1 MVLSIKGSH
10 RSFWICL
17 PSPSRCINVM
27 YVYNVHLYFQTEDL
41 IEQEGIRRAK
51 VAAKDAHVCVIVI
64 DASDSTSVTS
74 IPNLINSISAPEIE
88 RVDGSASTTMTTT
101 SRQPILLLVSNKID
115 KIRTIDASYST
126 AFANH
131 AFPQLL
137 RYNVSCTTGDG
148 VDEFL
153 NALTSIVFQRVG
165 GDNDLRRNKEGRGE
179 ADEDI
184 DDDASTVITR
194 ARHRYHVQKA
204 IEALQRFDERSQ
216 QGLMSADLAAEEL
229 RLAASELGRIVG
241 AIDVEDVLD
250 VLFTDFC
257 IGK

>member
-1 MVLSIKGSH
+1 M
-10 RSFWICL
+10 
-17 PSPSRCINVM
+17 
-27 YVYNVHLYFQTEDL
+27 
-41 IEQEGIRRAK
+41 
-51 VAAKDAHVCVIVI
+51 
-64 DASDSTSVTS
+64 
-74 IPNLINSISAPEIE
+74 
-88 RVDGSASTTMTTT
+88 
-101 SRQPILLLVSNKID
+101 VSNKID
-115 KIRTIDASYST
+115 RIRTIDASYST
-126 AFANH
+126 AFANDT
-131 AFPQLL
+131 FPQLL

-148 VDEFL
+148 VDELL

-165 GDNDLRRNKEGRGE
+165 GDDDSRRSKEGRGE
-179 ADEDI
+179 EKEDI
-184 DDDASTVITR
+184 DDEASTVITR